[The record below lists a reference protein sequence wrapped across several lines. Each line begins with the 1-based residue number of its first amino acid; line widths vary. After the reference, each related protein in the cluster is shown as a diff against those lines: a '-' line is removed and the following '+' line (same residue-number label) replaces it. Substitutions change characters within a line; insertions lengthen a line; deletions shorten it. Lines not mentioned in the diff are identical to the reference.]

1 SIAAGRSLAPAVRPH
16 RAAVPSRRLVRSVQ
30 EPHGLGCRVGKSRP
44 CSPVESPYASTAFQS
59 YRRTRPMTPARRV
72 VVFGGTGF
80 LGQRVVR
87 HLLDRGFAVRIATR
101 HPDRSRG
108 MVAGKDSGL
117 ESIWADINED
127 RSLLAAVCDA
137 FAVVNAV

>member
-1 SIAAGRSLAPAVRPH
+1 M
-16 RAAVPSRRLVRSVQ
+16 RA
-30 EPHGLGCRVGKSRP
+30 
-44 CSPVESPYASTAFQS
+44 
-59 YRRTRPMTPARRV
+59 MTPTRRV

-87 HLLDRGFAVRIATR
+87 HLLDRGFAVRIATH

-117 ESIWADINED
+117 ESIPMGWFWLSVTSATDEGADCSCGRVRAGNCVSDFGAWAFT
-127 RSLLAAVCDA
+127 AG
-137 FAVVNAV
+137 